1 MWPCFRSGSLNL
13 STLLVWVADGSMGL
27 VDLVNYDV
35 NLRVVSF
42 SLRSNKSLWFV
53 NSLTTCMDAV
63 TLSQMD

>member
-35 NLRVVSF
+35 NLRVVCHF
-42 SLRSNKSLWFV
+42 LLG
-53 NSLTTCMDAV
+53 LTKVCG
-63 TLSQMD
+63 L